1 MDLVAA
7 AKRVVVMMEHVA
19 KGNEKKILRR
29 CTLPLTA
36 VRAVHRI
43 ITDLAVLDV
52 TSDGLLLV
60 ERAPGVS
67 FEEIQDKTEPAI
79 RIPANVPEI
88 PI

>member
-1 MDLVAA
+1 
-7 AKRVVVMMEHVA
+7 VVMMEHVA

-36 VRAVHRI
+36 LSAVHRI

-52 TSDGLLLV
+52 GPGGLTLL

-67 FEEIQDKTEPAI
+67 VEEIQDKTEPRLIVAG
-79 RIPANVPEI
+79 AVPEVATA
-88 PI
+88 PPGAGAG